1 MLSSPLLCK
10 GFLKMAAKKG
20 YYRLAGQEEVKM
32 LLLPRCTALA
42 GSDADE
48 DLVDFVAAALVEQLT
63 DHAESGGD
71 LLETATEVAVPYLS
85 SFLEE
90 EKAAVVVKE
99 VIDNLA
105 VGKATVSTSSNGK
118 KAETAPSQAS
128 TPTLPSTAAADNTA
142 LPYAPFRFSSQT
154 NLYNGVLLASFLVSS
169 SFSEDGESLRR
180 L

>member
-1 MLSSPLLCK
+1 
-10 GFLKMAAKKG
+10 MAAKKG
-20 YYRLAGQEEVKM
+20 YYRLAEQEEVKM
-32 LLLPRCTALA
+32 LLLPRCIALA

-128 TPTLPSTAAADNTA
+128 TTTLPRTAAG
-142 LPYAPFRFSSQT
+142 PPHSQGG
-154 NLYNGVLLASFLVSS
+154 LYGGARRNIYCRVGWGCLLLR
-169 SFSEDGESLRR
+169 GERKGEKIKQSNQI
-180 L
+180 